1 MTLHRFATFSI
12 HLTQQAEHA
21 LSQWIEP
28 CLGCDLISAG
38 AIRELRSDGTHLH
51 LHLHNELGFPAE
63 GYRESLS
70 RAVKALLLAHT
81 NAASVE
87 IEIEWAVSAASI
99 TRQTLPG
106 VKHMIAV
113 ASGKGGVGK
122 STTAV
127 NLALALAADGA
138 RVGMLDADLYGPS
151 QPRLLGLSGLP
162 DTRDGKLQPMIGHGV
177 QCMSIGFLVDEESP
191 VIWRGPMITQALTRL
206 LQETHWENLDYL
218 IVDLP
223 PGTGDIHLTLAQR
236 MPVSAALIVTTP
248 QDLALLDARKGLRM
262 FEKVNVP
269 VLGIIENMSL
279 HVCSE
284 CGHEEHIFGSGG
296 AQRMADQYGS
306 ELLGELPL
314 DMRIRVGADD
324 GVPVV
329 IAEPTATLAL
339 TYQTI
344 ARRAAARLSLRA
356 QHAASTVL
364 PAVIEA

>member
-1 MTLHRFATFSI
+1 MTFHRFATP
-12 HLTQQAEHA
+12 LAGLRQQAEQS
-21 LSQWIEP
+21 LSEWIEP
-28 CLGCDLISAG
+28 SLGCDLLSAG
-38 AIRELRSDGTHLH
+38 AVRELRIDGSQLH
-51 LHLHNELGFPAE
+51 LSVALGFPAD
-63 GYRESLS
+63 GYRDTLS
-70 RAVKALLLAHT
+70 RALKALLIAHT
-81 NAASVE
+81 QATSVE
-87 IEIEWAVSAASI
+87 VEIHWSVRPASI
-99 TRQTLPG
+99 THQTLPG

-162 DTRDGKLQPMIGHGV
+162 DTLDGKMQPMIGHGL

-191 VIWRGPMITQALTRL
+191 VIWRGPMITQALMRL
-206 LQETHWENLDYL
+206 LQETHWHDLDYL

-279 HVCSE
+279 HVCSQ

-306 ELLGELPL
+306 ELLGQLPL
-314 DMRIRVGADD
+314 DMRIRMGADD

-329 IAEPTATLAL
+329 IAEPTGALAR

-344 ARRAAARLSLRA
+344 ARRAAARLSRRA
-356 QHAASTVL
+356 QHTASTVL
-364 PAVIEA
+364 PTVIEA